1 MQFSQTKEREDN
13 MISTEVTK
21 TRRRGHLAVA
31 TIAEDSMSMK
41 IQAMG
46 SRCSPDTQSGSKS
59 TLQPI
64 FFQGDM
70 TAEEIFNM
78 FFGGGMP
85 GSNVYVRR
93 GGRWHRQAGNM
104 QEQQV
109 NN

>member
-1 MQFSQTKEREDN
+1 
-13 MISTEVTK
+13 
-21 TRRRGHLAVA
+21 
-31 TIAEDSMSMK
+31 MSMK

>member
-13 MISTEVTK
+13 MISMEVTK

-59 TLQPI
+59 SLQLI

>member
-1 MQFSQTKEREDN
+1 
-13 MISTEVTK
+13 
-21 TRRRGHLAVA
+21 
-31 TIAEDSMSMK
+31 
-41 IQAMG
+41 
-46 SRCSPDTQSGSKS
+46 
-59 TLQPI
+59 
-64 FFQGDM
+64 M

-109 NN
+109 KFINSFDMQE